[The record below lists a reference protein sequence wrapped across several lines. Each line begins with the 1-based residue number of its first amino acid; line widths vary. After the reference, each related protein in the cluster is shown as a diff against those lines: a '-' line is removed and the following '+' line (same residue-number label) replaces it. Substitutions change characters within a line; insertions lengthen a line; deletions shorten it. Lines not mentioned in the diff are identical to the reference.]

1 MPLKIQSLTSSG
13 LCILFAPRQV
23 YIWVGSE
30 FSSRYIARD
39 QLEQKRTFISEGLF
53 LRLLTIYKREILT
66 SPEGTDDEISTRA
79 LSRAK
84 VLTEGEETTK
94 FLKLVNGEA
103 LDNQSGGSS

>member
-1 MPLKIQSLTSSG
+1 M
-13 LCILFAPRQV
+13 LFR
-23 YIWVGSE
+23 S
-30 FSSRYIARD
+30 
-39 QLEQKRTFISEGLF
+39 
-53 LRLLTIYKREILT
+53 LTIYKRDILT
-66 SPEGTDDEISTRA
+66 FVEGTDDEISTRT